1 MIQSYITQNR
11 ILLSTENR
19 DRPGIWLKV
28 TAPTELEAQSLAEE
42 FNLDEVDILSAM
54 DREEKTRIEFQ
65 DENCMIVFDIPT
77 IEVHHDR
84 KIYNTIPMVIFLT
97 PDDVLTICSEE
108 TSVLQSFE
116 NRRVKE
122 FSTKKRLRFVYQ
134 IMMQTAMYYQECL
147 KKIEKRRQEL
157 EERIGDSL
165 EENDLICL
173 HELESTLVYFAT
185 SLRENNNILSRLT
198 RYKRLEQY
206 EEDRD
211 LLDDTIVETQQAI
224 EMTQIYRD
232 IIDGT
237 EQLMSTIINNRLNN
251 IMKILT
257 SITIILSIPT
267 LISGLYGMNV
277 SGIPLATLA
286 SSFWVVCLIIVL
298 ICIVTM
304 FILRKKDLL

>member
-165 EENDLICL
+165 EENDLISL